1 MPSRE
6 AAGGAAWPGAGSRP
20 LCLPLSSS
28 PFTNFSH
35 VPAACAAAA
44 DPPVGRPPRIVCSSS
59 GRSEMPRGT
68 REPPRPRAQPGRDQ
82 HAPGALPFPGVPI
95 AEHALLSGR
104 RAPGTALPPSG
115 LSFLIQK
122 NEGTKPRDYQGPFSV
137 STLSSKACTECA
149 CCVRRV
155 TVPHCHLPPHPPRP
169 DASAEDE

>member
-68 REPPRPRAQPGRDQ
+68 REPRGPGPSPGGTSTRPEPSPSPGSPSRSTRCSQ
-82 HAPGALPFPGVPI
+82 AAELQARPCLLPTSVSLF
-95 AEHALLSGR
+95 R
-104 RAPGTALPPSG
+104 KMRAPSQGIARGPSPSAL
-115 LSFLIQK
+115 FHQ
-122 NEGTKPRDYQGPFSV
+122 RHVRSV
-137 STLSSKACTECA
+137 PA
-149 CCVRRV
+149 V
-155 TVPHCHLPPHPPRP
+155 
-169 DASAEDE
+169 